1 MVYTLISSDAVR
13 RDSDGAT
20 IPADPKNRDY
30 ADYLAWR
37 AKGNTPAAEVKPT
50 PTTSDINAERDR
62 RIAATFTFDGK
73 PYDNDEASKQRITGA
88 ATLAGFAMAAGKQ
101 PGDLLWHGGTAPFT
115 WIAADNS
122 LTTMDAPTCFR
133 FGQQCAAHETRM
145 IFFARALK
153 EMNPIPA
160 DYTADKYWS

>member
-20 IPADPKNRDY
+20 IPIDPKNRDY
-30 ADYLAWR
+30 AEFLAWQ
-37 AKGNTPAAEVKPT
+37 AKGGTPASEIKTGPSTDEV
-50 PTTSDINAERDR
+50 NAERNR
-62 RIAATFTFDGK
+62 RIVTAFVFDGK
-73 PYDNDEASKQRITGA
+73 PYDNDEVSKQRITGA

-115 WIAADNS
+115 WIAADNT

-153 EMNPIPA
+153 ETRPIPA
-160 DYTADKYWS
+160 DYKADKYWS